1 MAGVTFL
8 GEVRKAAG
16 QATVGVE
23 ADSVRGLLAALHQVV
38 SPIFASLLFK
48 NGVLQPDVEV
58 LVNGRNIEFLKM
70 LDTSLRP
77 TDQVTIFGSS
87 GNSVG
92 QKSATHRNRAPTG
105 PARGL
110 SLGPFAGR
118 VGARWSA
125 ED

>member
-16 QATVGVE
+16 QATVDVE

-77 TDQVTIFGSS
+77 TDQVTIFYS
-87 GNSVG
+87 GV
-92 QKSATHRNRAPTG
+92 
-105 PARGL
+105 RGFP
-110 SLGPFAGR
+110 GG
-118 VGARWSA
+118 
-125 ED
+125 